1 MEIIKNKYWKKTI
14 IHHVIYNDVVYIR
27 EECEMFT
34 DFHDIT
40 WSSEDKET
48 IHYYYFYP
56 TGWSGDDETC
66 NRHNPPPDLEIEFKK
81 SLILKREDFINKG
94 WVFMSEFDN
103 EIIFTKGDV
112 YKDNG
117 QGAFLSVKDN
127 HIVIETTD
135 VGFNQDGPNISVK
148 FNGECNTP
156 DEFDMIC
163 KMIGL
168 KI

>member
-1 MEIIKNKYWKKTI
+1 MEIIKNNYWKNTT
-14 IHHVIYNDVVYIR
+14 IHHVIYNEVVYIR

-34 DFHDIT
+34 DFHTIA
-40 WSSEDKET
+40 WNSEDKET
-48 IHYYYFYP
+48 LRYYYSYP
-56 TGWSGDDETC
+56 MGWNGNNNHLDVD
-66 NRHNPPPDLEIEFKK
+66 NPPPDLEIEFKK

-117 QGAFLSVKDN
+117 QGAFLSVKGN
-127 HIVIETTD
+127 HIIIQTTD

-148 FNGECNTP
+148 FNGEYNTP

>member
-1 MEIIKNKYWKKTI
+1 MEIIKNNYWKKTT
-14 IHHVIYNDVVYIR
+14 IHHVIYNEVVYIR

-34 DFHDIT
+34 DFHTIA
-40 WSSEDKET
+40 WNSVDKET
-48 IHYYYFYP
+48 LHYYYSYP
-56 TGWSGDDETC
+56 TGWNGNNNHLDVD
-66 NRHNPPPDLEIEFKK
+66 NPPPDLEIEFKK
-81 SLILKREDFINKG
+81 SLILKRENFIDKG

-103 EIIFTKGDV
+103 EIIFTKGDI

-117 QGAFLSVKDN
+117 QGAFLSVKGN
-127 HIVIETTD
+127 HIIIQTTD

-148 FNGECNTP
+148 CNGECNTP